1 MKNNTES
8 NKKEKKLSQETVYM
22 WMILY
27 DFFRSNGFY
36 ETKQKQQLGMNNES

>member
-1 MKNNTES
+1 MKIKSNTDS
-8 NKKEKKLSQETVYM
+8 NEKEKEFSQEAVYM

-36 ETKQKQQLGMNNES
+36 ETKQKQQLGE